1 MMFKALIITAVVVL
15 MTLPTLA
22 QSPSPA
28 TPPADDGN
36 VLADCIRLLPA
47 DRPNESGPNA
57 PSVRIV
63 QPTTDV
69 VYGDTVSIQI
79 QTNNF
84 DISAN
89 DGQHWHLWVNGTLTG
104 MVYQKD
110 AVIDL
115 KPGTYLICASL
126 GNSQHA
132 DIGMP
137 DGIRLK
143 VEAAQAGTPTAT
155 LVVDRSAAQVQPE
168 GQISTGQIVLLV
180 GGGLLAAVGGWW
192 MGNRMPKGKKK

>member
-1 MMFKALIITAVVVL
+1 MFKALIITAVVVV

-22 QSPSPA
+22 QSPFPT
-28 TPPADDGN
+28 TPSADDGN

-57 PSVRIV
+57 PTIRIV

-69 VYGDTVSIQI
+69 VYGGTVSIQI

-84 DISAN
+84 DVSA
-89 DGQHWHLWVNGTLTG
+89 DGGQHWHLWVDGTLTG
-104 MVYQKD
+104 MVYQQN

-115 KPGTYLICASL
+115 KPGTHTICASL
-126 GNSQHA
+126 GNTQHA

-137 DGIRLK
+137 DGIRLT

-155 LVVDRSAAQVQPE
+155 LAVDRASAQVQPE
-168 GQISTGQIVLLV
+168 GQISTGQIILLV

-192 MGNRMPKGKKK
+192 IGNRMPKGKKK